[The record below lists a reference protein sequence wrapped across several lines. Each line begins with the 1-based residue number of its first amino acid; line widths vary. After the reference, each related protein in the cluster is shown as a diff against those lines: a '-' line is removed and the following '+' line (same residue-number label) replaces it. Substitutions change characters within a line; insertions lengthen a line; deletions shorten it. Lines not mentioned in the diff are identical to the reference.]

1 MNDLLGI
8 INPPNWE
15 VLIPLVIQVM
25 IISYIMAWSWQ
36 RIIGSAAERIVKG
49 VLVIAAVWG
58 LAYLFRFTLI
68 TSLLHTFVP
77 VVLIAL
83 IIIFQP
89 ELRRG
94 LSHLGRM
101 QSLKVDW
108 SLTDAEMEKTKREV
122 DQIISAVRELSRS
135 KTGALIVI
143 EPSQGERDYVSPGTT
158 VNADISTTLLLS
170 IFFPNSPLH
179 DGAVVIRQDK
189 ILAAGVILPMT
200 DDPQLNYRYGT
211 RHRAAIGLS
220 ETYDGLCIVVSE
232 ETGAISAASRG
243 MLARY
248 KVADDLREPILYL
261 YNQGGVSTSPNPMSN
276 FLSLF
281 SRGRRDSVVIS
292 KTATDDVHVAPEER
306 STDNI
311 KEQQRTTTPRLERV
325 VVEPI
330 VVIEPEKKRR
340 TLADRTSEDERKL
353 LEGERK
359 AERARKRSADTHDRL
374 NPVAPPAVEP
384 SSGHSTDKAEPSR
397 STGKKSEDEIDD
409 FLSHLGSVK

>member
-1 MNDLLGI
+1 MEDLLGI
-8 INPPNWE
+8 VNPPNWG
-15 VLIPLVIQVM
+15 VLIPLVIQVL
-25 IISYIMAWSWQ
+25 IISYLIAWGWQ
-36 RIIGSAAERIVKG
+36 RIIGSHAERLVKG
-49 VLVIAAVWG
+49 VLVVAAIWG
-58 LAYLFRFTLI
+58 LAYLLHFTLI

-83 IIIFQP
+83 VIIFQP

-101 QSLKVDW
+101 QTMRIDF
-108 SLTDAEMEKTKREV
+108 SLTDAETEKTKREIE
-122 DQIISAVRELSRS
+122 QIISAVRELSRS

-158 VNADISTTLLLS
+158 VNANISSTLLLS

-189 ILAAGVILPMT
+189 IVAAGVILPMT
-200 DDPQLNYRYGT
+200 DDPQLSYRYGT

-248 KVADDLREPILYL
+248 KSADDLREPILYL
-261 YNQGGVSTSPNPMSN
+261 YTQGGDSTSPNPMSN

-281 SRGRRDSVVIS
+281 SMGRRDPIS
-292 KTATDDVHVAPEER
+292 LNSTSDLQETPHEDKATQQDKD
-306 STDNI
+306 
-311 KEQQRTTTPRLERV
+311 QRTTGTKLERIK
-325 VVEPI
+325 VEPI
-330 VVIEPEKKRR
+330 VIADTDKKRR
-340 TLADRTSEDERKL
+340 STKELNAKTVEEERKL

-359 AERARKRSADTHDRL
+359 SERARKKSVESSTRLTPPSVPVVQPETASSA
-374 NPVAPPAVEP
+374 
-384 SSGHSTDKAEPSR
+384 AEKMER
-397 STGKKSEDEIDD
+397 AATTSEDEIDD

>member
-1 MNDLLGI
+1 MEDLLGI

-15 VLIPLVIQVM
+15 ILIPLVIQVL
-25 IISYIMAWSWQ
+25 IISYVIAWSWQ
-36 RIIGSAAERIVKG
+36 RIIGSNAERLVKG
-49 VLVIAAVWG
+49 VLVIAAIWG
-58 LAYLFRFTLI
+58 LAYVLHFTLI
-68 TSLLHTFVP
+68 TTLLHTFVP

-83 IIIFQP
+83 VIVFQP
-89 ELRRG
+89 EIRRG

-101 QSLKVDW
+101 QSLKMDL
-108 SLTDAEMEKTKREV
+108 SLTDAEVVKTKREI

-170 IFFPNSPLH
+170 VFFPNSPLH

-189 ILAAGVILPMT
+189 IVAAGVILPMT
-200 DDPQLNYRYGT
+200 DDPQLSYRYGT

-248 KVADDLREPILYL
+248 KAADDLREPILYL
-261 YNQGGVSTSPNPMSN
+261 YTQGGDSTSPNPMSN

-281 SRGRRDSVVIS
+281 GRGKRDAVSETASSDELEAVSETGPTFDGRIS
-292 KTATDDVHVAPEER
+292 
-306 STDNI
+306 ST
-311 KEQQRTTTPRLERV
+311 RLEKIK
-325 VVEPI
+325 VEPA
-330 VVIEPEKKRR
+330 VLAETDRKRR
-340 TLADRTSEDERKL
+340 SIIDPRTVEEERKL

-359 AERARKRSADTHDRL
+359 AERNRRKSAESHTRL
-374 NPVAPPAVEP
+374 SAV
-384 SSGHSTDKAEPSR
+384 SGD
-397 STGKKSEDEIDD
+397 EDEASSEKTNKESEGEVDD

>member
-1 MNDLLGI
+1 MEDLLGI
-8 INPPNWE
+8 INPPKWE
-15 VLIPLVIQVM
+15 VLIPLVVQVLM
-25 IISYIMAWSWQ
+25 ISYLIAWSWQ
-36 RIIGSAAERIVKG
+36 RIIGSNAERLVKG
-49 VLVIAAVWG
+49 VLVVAAIWG
-58 LAYLFRFTLI
+58 LAYLLHFTLI

-83 IIIFQP
+83 VIIFQP

-101 QSLKVDW
+101 QSLKIDW
-108 SLTDAEMEKTKREV
+108 SLTDAEMVKTKREI

-158 VNADISTTLLLS
+158 VNADISSTLLLS

-189 ILAAGVILPMT
+189 IVAAGVILPMT
-200 DDPQLNYRYGT
+200 DDPQLSYRYGT

-232 ETGAISAASRG
+232 ETGAVSAASRG

-248 KVADDLREPILYL
+248 KNADDLREPILYL
-261 YNQGGVSTSPNPMSN
+261 YTQGGDSTSPNPMSN

-281 SRGRRDSVVIS
+281 SMGRRDPIVMNSTPELHETLHDEVS
-292 KTATDDVHVAPEER
+292 TAALE
-306 STDNI
+306 
-311 KEQQRTTTPRLERV
+311 KEMRNTGSHARLERIK
-325 VVEPI
+325 VEPI
-330 VVIEPEKKRR
+330 VLADTDKKRR
-340 TLADRTSEDERKL
+340 SQTEKNERIAEEERKL
-353 LEGERK
+353 LDSERK
-359 AERARKRSADTHDRL
+359 SERARKKSIESSSRL
-374 NPVAPPAVEP
+374 TPVLGVETA
-384 SSGHSTDKAEPSR
+384 SSSDSDDDER
-397 STGKKSEDEIDD
+397 QKSEDIDD
-409 FLSHLGSVK
+409 FLTHLGSVK